1 METKNT
7 ISKQFLI
14 TIIMV
19 FCLLVFMVTY
29 IFSSFYRS
37 SVISIEELC
46 ISNMKSEAAIIE
58 NYLNKSM
65 DVLWVTADTVN
76 YMMENGSS
84 SEEILQYLTAE
95 AEHET
100 KEIDENFTGIYGYIN
115 GEYLDGIGWV
125 PPEDY
130 DPTQRDWY
138 IAAKEANGR
147 ATIVPPYLDAQ
158 TNTIMFSVSQLLSD
172 GESVVSLDIALNEVQ
187 TITEDMTMNDMGY
200 GFIMDNTGLII
211 AHLDKSE
218 KGKVYPVNEE
228 QKEMLHQIFDNK
240 QENFEMKIG
249 GESCTVFS
257 RQVMNDWYVV
267 MVISNTKLF
276 HDLRS
281 QMLIGILISVIV
293 FLIVVIFCSFSAKK
307 IADYQRKEDES
318 KERLDRMNTNIIR
331 ALAYTIDAKD
341 RYTSGHSQRV
351 ADYSLA
357 IAKRMGKSEEEQKVI
372 YYAGLLHDVGKIR
385 VSEEVINKPGKLTVE
400 EYDQIR
406 IHPISG
412 YHILKDI
419 HEDVKIAYGAKY
431 HHERYDG
438 NGYPNGLEE
447 ENIPEI
453 ARIIG
458 VADAYDAMASNRSY
472 RNALPQE
479 VVRSEIEKG
488 RGKQFDE
495 KIANIMLQMID
506 EDKNYSMCQS
516 EKSMKN
522 ILVVD
527 DEIMNI
533 RMVKHILKDEPDFNV
548 IGVTTKEETFNAL
561 EEQTIHL
568 ILLDLMMPDADGF
581 ELYQMIREK
590 YSIPVVLV
598 TADKCLETIQKISEL
613 GIDDYLTK
621 PLHSFVVKETVH
633 GVTNSWGSM

>member
-240 QENFEMKIG
+240 QESFEMKIG

-257 RQVMNDWYVV
+257 RQVMNDWY
-267 MVISNTKLF
+267 
-276 HDLRS
+276 
-281 QMLIGILISVIV
+281 
-293 FLIVVIFCSFSAKK
+293 
-307 IADYQRKEDES
+307 
-318 KERLDRMNTNIIR
+318 
-331 ALAYTIDAKD
+331 
-341 RYTSGHSQRV
+341 
-351 ADYSLA
+351 
-357 IAKRMGKSEEEQKVI
+357 
-372 YYAGLLHDVGKIR
+372 
-385 VSEEVINKPGKLTVE
+385 
-400 EYDQIR
+400 
-406 IHPISG
+406 
-412 YHILKDI
+412 
-419 HEDVKIAYGAKY
+419 
-431 HHERYDG
+431 
-438 NGYPNGLEE
+438 
-447 ENIPEI
+447 
-453 ARIIG
+453 
-458 VADAYDAMASNRSY
+458 
-472 RNALPQE
+472 
-479 VVRSEIEKG
+479 
-488 RGKQFDE
+488 
-495 KIANIMLQMID
+495 
-506 EDKNYSMCQS
+506 
-516 EKSMKN
+516 
-522 ILVVD
+522 
-527 DEIMNI
+527 
-533 RMVKHILKDEPDFNV
+533 
-548 IGVTTKEETFNAL
+548 
-561 EEQTIHL
+561 
-568 ILLDLMMPDADGF
+568 
-581 ELYQMIREK
+581 
-590 YSIPVVLV
+590 
-598 TADKCLETIQKISEL
+598 
-613 GIDDYLTK
+613 
-621 PLHSFVVKETVH
+621 
-633 GVTNSWGSM
+633 